1 MRNLKELLTETTKA
15 AEENVLYLCPKAG
28 QNCEYKNK
36 AVKYRQEFTKVKI
49 LFVSSQLFVMEHLA
63 SGNHFSER
71 AEDCEFRLQ
80 QPKQEQSQ

>member
-1 MRNLKELLTETTKA
+1 MKNLTELETETIKA
-15 AEENVLYLCPKAG
+15 AEDNVLYLCPQAG
-28 QNCEYKNK
+28 QKCEYKK
-36 AVKYRQEFTKVKI
+36 KSVKYRQDFTKVKI